1 MKKVL
6 LVLLVLTVAFSAF
19 AGGAKEQPK
28 KQQAPAVEKKAEA
41 PKPAPAPAKPAIKN
55 PDTLVYAT
63 YGTIDTL
70 DTAKAYDTA
79 SWTMLRTMYD
89 GLVTYKGSALDKFV
103 PLLATEIP
111 TLENGGIVDNGSTY
125 RFKVRK
131 GVKFHNG
138 DTLTPEDIAYSIKR
152 NMVLDVGG
160 GPDWIWFYIFMGTY
174 SSRDGNGK
182 IVVNFKDIDNAVTAD
197 GDYVVFHLKKPFPPL
212 MGVVAGAWASVYSK
226 NYIVSHGGW
235 DGTEATWKKY
245 NNPKQDTETM
255 YDKECG
261 TGPYKLDRWE
271 KGVEMVVTRFD
282 GYWGPKP
289 ALKKGIYKIVKE
301 WSTRKLMLIQGD
313 ADIATVDPLYYPEMD
328 KEKGLTVYRDL
339 ASLNV
344 GGINFNEKIS
354 TKDNPLIY
362 SGKLDG
368 NGVPGNFFADKNVR
382 LGFIYCWDEK
392 TFLKDIVNGHGMDPV
407 TPVPKGLP
415 FKDFSLKSKPF
426 DKKLAEK
433 YFKKAFGGKVW
444 ENGFKVDL
452 LYNTGNK
459 VREASDKMLAESVMS
474 LNPKFKINVRGV
486 EWSAYVDNIRTR
498 TMPIYFIGW
507 APDYPD
513 PDNYV
518 YPYMH
523 STGTFAG
530 RASYKNPEADKLIE
544 QAAVEL
550 DPAKRKVMYYKLQKI
565 WLDDAVG
572 IINDQGI
579 GNRYMKDWVKGAYYN
594 PMQSSP
600 FDLLPVLSKKY

>member
-6 LVLLVLTVAFSAF
+6 IILLALTVAFSAF
-19 AGGAKEQPK
+19 AGGTKEQPK
-28 KQQAPAVEKKAEA
+28 KQAPAAEKKAEA
-41 PKPAPAPAKPAIKN
+41 PVSAPAKPAIKN

-79 SWTMLRTMYD
+79 SWTMLRAMYD
-89 GLVTYKGSALDKFV
+89 TLVTYDGSATDKFV

-111 TLENGGIVDNGSTY
+111 TVANGGITDGGRTY

-152 NMVLDVGG
+152 NMVLDIGG

-182 IVVNFKDIDNAVTAD
+182 IVVNFKDIDKAVTTD
-197 GDYVVFHLKKPFPPL
+197 GDYVVFHLKDPFPPL
-212 MGVVAGAWASVYSK
+212 LGVVAGVWASVYSK
-226 NYIVSHGGW
+226 NYIASHGGW

-245 NNPKQDTETM
+245 NNPKQNTETM

-289 ALKKGIYKIVKE
+289 ALKNGIYKVIKE
-301 WSTRKLMLIQGD
+301 WTTRKLMLIQGD
-313 ADIATVDPLYYPEMD
+313 ADIVTVDPMYYAEMD
-328 KEKGLTVYRDL
+328 KEKGLTVYKNL
-339 ASLNV
+339 ATLNV
-344 GGINFNEKIS
+344 GGINFNQKIS
-354 TKDNPLIY
+354 TKGNPLIY

-368 NGVPGNFFADKNVR
+368 EGIPGNFFADKNVR
-382 LGFIYCWDEK
+382 LGFIYSWDEQ
-392 TFLKDIVNGHGMDPV
+392 TFLKDIINGNGMDPV
-407 TPVPKGLP
+407 TPLPFGLP
-415 FKDFSLKSKPF
+415 YKDKSLKSKPF
-426 DKKLAEK
+426 DKKKAEE

-444 ENGFKVDL
+444 EKGFKVDL
-452 LYNTGNK
+452 LYNSGNK
-459 VREASDKMLAESVMS
+459 VREASDRMLADNVMS

-486 EWSAYVDNIRTR
+486 EWSAYVDKIRTR

-513 PDNYV
+513 PSNYV
-518 YPYMH
+518 FPYMD
-523 STGTFAG
+523 SSGTYAG
-530 RASYKNPEADKLIE
+530 RAGYKNPEVDKLIAK
-544 QAAVEL
+544 AAVEL
-550 DPAKRKVMYYKLQKI
+550 DPAKRKVMYYKLQQI
-565 WLDDAVG
+565 WLDDAIG

-600 FDLLPVLSKKY
+600 FDLLPVLRKQY

>member
-6 LVLLVLTVAFSAF
+6 ITLLVLAVAFSAF
-19 AGGAKEQPK
+19 AGGTKEQAK
-28 KQQAPAVEKKAEA
+28 KQAPSAEKKAEA
-41 PKPAPAPAKPAIKN
+41 PAPAPAKPAIKN

-89 GLVTYKGSALDKFV
+89 TLVTYDGSATDKFV
-103 PLLATEIP
+103 PVLATEVP
-111 TLENGGIVDNGSTY
+111 TVANGGITNGGRTY

-160 GPDWIWFYIFMGTY
+160 GPDWIWYYIFLGTY
-174 SSRDGNGK
+174 SSRDGKGN
-182 IVVNFKDIDNAVTAD
+182 IVVDFKGIDKAVTTD
-197 GDYVVFHLKKPFPPL
+197 GDYVVFNLKKPFPPL
-212 MGVVAGAWASVYSK
+212 LGVVAGAWASASVYSK
-226 NYIVSHGGW
+226 NYIVSNGGW

-245 NNPKQDTETM
+245 NNPKENTETM

-271 KGVEMVVTRFD
+271 KGVEMVVIRND
-282 GYWGPKP
+282 NYWGPEP

-328 KEKGLTVYRDL
+328 KEKGLTVYRNL
-339 ASLNV
+339 PTLNV

-354 TKDNPLIY
+354 TQDNQLIY

-368 NGVPGNFFADKNVR
+368 EGIPGNFFADKDIR
-382 LGFIYCWDEK
+382 LAFIYSWDEQ

-407 TPVPKGLP
+407 TPIPFGLP
-415 FKDFSLKSKPF
+415 YKDKSLKSRPF
-426 DKKLAEK
+426 DKKKAEEH
-433 YFKKAFGGKVW
+433 FKKAFGGKVW
-444 ENGFKVDL
+444 KNGFKVDL
-452 LYNTGNK
+452 LYNSGNK
-459 VREASDKMLAESVMS
+459 VREASDKMLSENVMS

-486 EWSAYVDNIRTR
+486 EWSEYVDMIRRR

-523 STGTFAG
+523 STGTYAG
-530 RASYKNPEADKLIE
+530 RAGYKNPEADKLIE
-544 QAAVEL
+544 EAGVEL
-550 DPAKRKVMYYKLQKI
+550 NPAKRKEMYYRLQQI

-572 IINDQGI
+572 IINLQGV
-579 GNRYMKDWVKGAYYN
+579 GNRYMKNWVKGAYYN

-600 FDLLPVLSKKY
+600 FDLLPVLRKQY